1 MKKSQIYNGEN
12 GVLKQV
18 GQVLDHWST
27 SLVIIIVSIRL
38 KTFPSS
44 PLERIGDHSG
54 ECVHLSDSF
63 DPFSLN
69 TIQFLFTQWTGVPW
83 YNCFFWNLNF
93 LQNTILI
100 GNIRKYIEGKLC
112 TRKYKEAKRYSRW
125 QPVREQCNSTPQP
138 YCLCT
143 ANTKYPLWSILILE
157 HWTLKFN

>member
-1 MKKSQIYNGEN
+1 MLPFVISVKASWSGTWSLINVISYHHCQRSSKNLSIPSWGDWWSLWWVCPSFRLLRSLFIEHHSISFYPMNWCALVQLLF
-12 GVLKQV
+12 LKF
-18 GQVLDHWST
+18 W
-27 SLVIIIVSIRL
+27 I
-38 KTFPSS
+38 
-44 PLERIGDHSG
+44 
-54 ECVHLSDSF
+54 SF
-63 DPFSLN
+63 
-69 TIQFLFTQWTGVPW
+69 
-83 YNCFFWNLNF
+83 
-93 LQNTILI
+93 QNTILI